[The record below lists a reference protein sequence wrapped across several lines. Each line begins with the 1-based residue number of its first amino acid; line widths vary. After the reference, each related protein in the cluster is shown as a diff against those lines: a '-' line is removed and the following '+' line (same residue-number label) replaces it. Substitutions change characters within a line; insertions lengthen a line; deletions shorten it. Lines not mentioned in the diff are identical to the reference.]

1 MLKILTVVGARPQ
14 FIKAATVS
22 RAVGCRDD
30 VTEVLIHTGQH
41 YDADMSDIFFDE
53 LEIPRPHRHLGIGGG
68 THGLMTGRQLEAIET
83 TILEEKPDLV
93 LVYGDTNSTLAGA
106 LAAAKL
112 HTPVAHVESGLRSFN
127 RRMPEEINRIVADH
141 VASLL
146 FVPTDT
152 AMRNL
157 QHEGIPAEKLHYVG
171 DVMYDAALF
180 YRDRACKP
188 NWFDE
193 LRVEL
198 DSYVLATI
206 HRQENTDEPARL
218 QAIFDGLGRS
228 GLPIILPLHPRTRSR
243 IEANQISVPIT
254 VKCVAPVGYL
264 EMVWLE
270 MNSVAV
276 ATDSGGV
283 QKEAYF
289 HGKPC
294 VTLRDETEWVELVET
309 NWNTLVGADSAR
321 IESSLSN
328 LTVPQKGASL
338 YGEGNS
344 AERIIE
350 VVVASAK
357 GGL

>member
-1 MLKILTVVGARPQ
+1 
-14 FIKAATVS
+14 
-22 RAVGCRDD
+22 
-30 VTEVLIHTGQH
+30 
-41 YDADMSDIFFDE
+41 MSDIFFDE
-53 LEIPRPHRHLGIGGG
+53 LIIPRPEQYLGIGGG
-68 THGLMTGRQLEAIET
+68 SHGQMTGRQLEAIEAVM
-83 TILEEKPDLV
+83 IEEKPDYV

-112 HTPVAHVESGLRSFN
+112 HIPVAHVEAGLRSFN

-141 VASLL
+141 IATLL

-157 QHEGIPAEKLHYVG
+157 QIEGIPQKKLHHVG

-180 YRDRACKP
+180 YRDRARKP
-188 NWFDE
+188 DWFDSLNITE
-193 LRVEL
+193 G
-198 DSYVLATI
+198 SYILTTI
-206 HRQENTDEPARL
+206 HRQENTDDAARL
-218 QAIFDGLGRS
+218 QEIFDGLGRS
-228 GLPIILPLHPRTRSR
+228 GRPVILPMHPRTRMR
-243 IEANQISVPIT
+243 IEANGISIPASVN
-254 VKCVAPVGYL
+254 CVAPVGYL

-270 MNSVAV
+270 INSLAV

-294 VTLRDETEWVELVET
+294 ITLRDETEWVELVET

-321 IESSLSN
+321 IEASLSD

>member
-1 MLKILTVVGARPQ
+1 MLKLLTVIGARPQ

-22 RAVGCRDD
+22 RAVGNRDD
-30 VTEVLIHTGQH
+30 ITEVLVHTGQH

-53 LEIPRPHRHLGIGGG
+53 LAIPRPDRHLGIGGG
-68 THGLMTGRQLEAIET
+68 THGQMTGRQLEAIEAAM
-83 TILEEKPDLV
+83 IEEKPDYV

-112 HTPVAHVESGLRSFN
+112 HIPVAHVEAGLRSFN
-127 RRMPEEINRIVADH
+127 RRMPEEINRIVTDH

-157 QHEGIPAEKLHYVG
+157 RYEGMPPEKLHHVG

-180 YRDRACKP
+180 YRDRARKP
-188 NWFDE
+188 DWFDG
-193 LRVEL
+193 LQIAPGT
-198 DSYVLATI
+198 YVLATI
-206 HRQENTDEPARL
+206 HRQENTDDAARL

-228 GLPIILPLHPRTRSR
+228 DRSVILPVHPRTRTR
-243 IEANQISVPIT
+243 IEANGISIPAS

-270 MNSVAV
+270 MNSIAV

-309 NWNTLVGADSAR
+309 GWNTLVGADTAR
-321 IESSLSN
+321 INAALSD
-328 LTVPQKGASL
+328 LSVPQKGASL
-338 YGEGNS
+338 YGEGDS

-350 VVVASAK
+350 MVVASAK